1 MSSRDGPALDRRTLL
16 ALLGTS
22 SAAALA
28 GCGGDDGNGGGDGNG
43 DESPD
48 ATLTDEVP
56 DEYETATSL
65 NGQQRDPD
73 SLSSKDAVSYQD
85 QPEGDQQCS
94 GCAFYIPDKN
104 GDDIGACAIVEGNIE
119 PNGYCV
125 SYVAHEDGD
134 GGDTVQAVDVPDD
147 ARCAVCDMKAAN
159 FPEWNAQTV
168 HTDDTR
174 EFFCTSGCATTY
186 YAATDEFAETDA
198 DIAGLWVRDLESRE
212 LIDGMSAYYALET
225 DSDRL
230 DDPMR
235 LNPAPFANREDAVAY
250 VDEVDTLTEADIVEL
265 SAFDRDLA
273 SQYRGRFLE

>member
-22 SAAALA
+22 SAVALA
-28 GCGGDDGNGGGDGNG
+28 GCGGDDGNGGQD
-43 DESPD
+43 DDSPD

-56 DEYETATSL
+56 DEYETASAL

-85 QPEGDQQCS
+85 QPEGGQQCS

-104 GDDIGACAIVEGNIE
+104 GDDIGACAIVEGNIQ
-119 PNGYCV
+119 PDGYCV
-125 SYVAHEDGD
+125 SYVAHEDDGN

-147 ARCAVCDMKAAN
+147 AQCPVCDMTAAN
-159 FPEWNAQTV
+159 FPEWNSQTV
-168 HTDDTR
+168 HTDETR

-186 YAATDEFAETDA
+186 YAATDDFADTDA
-198 DIAGLWVRDLESRE
+198 DIAGLWVRDLETRE
-212 LIDGMSAYYALET
+212 LIDGTSAHYALET
-225 DSDRL
+225 DSDRF

-235 LNPAPFANREDAVAY
+235 LNPAPFLNREDAVAY
-250 VDEVDTLTEADIVEL
+250 VDEVDYLTEADIVEL
-265 SAFDRDLA
+265 STFDRDLA
-273 SQYRGRFLE
+273 NQYRGRLLE